1 MDETTLRLSI
11 FFGLFGALALAE
23 TVTPRR
29 RLTFKRWGRWFTN
42 WAISI
47 TNAVLTGLMK
57 ALLGATAVLAA
68 LDAADLSVGLFN
80 TVDWPVWLEILI
92 VFVALDF
99 AIWFQHVISHK
110 IPILWRLH
118 RVHHADRDFDV
129 TTAIRFHP
137 IEIGLSMLFKVALV
151 YALGASVTA
160 VILFEIVLN
169 GAAMFNHAN
178 IRLPEEWDRRLR
190 QIIVT
195 PDMHRVHHSTDRR
208 EHNTN
213 YGFNLSIW
221 DRLFQTYTAQ
231 PRLGHQDMQ
240 IGLKEYQT
248 SAPTTFPWSL
258 RLPFLK

>member
-160 VILFEIVLN
+160 VILFEIILN